1 MNDNSETTLRECI
14 PWETHHETIFID
26 WADKASCFSWLHD
39 KSYIKYSNKR
49 NWYTIPVIVI
59 STLTGTANFAMERV
73 PEQYQDAFS
82 IGIGS
87 FNILAGI
94 ITTVSQ
100 FLKLNELTESHRVAS
115 IAWDKFHRSI
125 RLELIKCPDERMDV
139 SYFMKTSRDEFDRL
153 METCPPINKDIA
165 DLFRI
170 ELTKGKDKTEIARK
184 IKNFNKLIK
193 PEIFNELIS
202 IKDVLY
208 KKPIPE
214 NNIELA
220 ERVKLARLSNERDN
234 YKHLVNTVKDFI
246 TAFENKYS
254 RHPSTDEI
262 CSNLSK
268 IPKAEIN
275 VILQDI
281 KEEP

>member
-1 MNDNSETTLRECI
+1 MNDNSEATLRECI
-14 PWETHHETIFID
+14 PWESHHENIFID

-73 PEQYQDAFS
+73 PEEYQDAFS

-125 RLELIKCPDERMDV
+125 RLELIKCPEERLDV

-165 DLFRI
+165 DLFRL
-170 ELTKGKDKTEIARK
+170 ELTKGKDKSEITRK
-184 IKNFNKLIK
+184 LKNFNRLIK
-193 PEIFNELIS
+193 PEIFNELTS

-208 KKPIPE
+208 KKTTPE
-214 NNIELA
+214 NNIEMS
-220 ERVKLARLSNERDN
+220 ERIRMAKLTNERDN
-234 YKHLVNTVKDFI
+234 YKHLVGTVRDFI
-246 TAFENKYS
+246 TTFENKYS
-254 RHPSTDEI
+254 RHPSIDEI
-262 CSNLSK
+262 FSNLPK
-268 IPKAEIN
+268 IPKPEIN

-281 KEEP
+281 REEP

>member
-1 MNDNSETTLRECI
+1 MNEHSETTLREYI
-14 PWETHHETIFID
+14 PWECHHETIFID
-26 WADKASCFSWLHD
+26 WADKASCFNWLHD

-73 PEQYQDAFS
+73 PEEYQDMFS

-125 RLELIKCPDERMDV
+125 RLELIKSPDERMDV
-139 SYFMKTSRDEFDRL
+139 TYFMKTSRDEFDRL

-165 DLFRI
+165 NLFRE
-170 ELTKGKDKTEIARK
+170 ELTKGKDKTESNRK
-184 IKNFNKLIK
+184 LKNFNKLIK
-193 PEIFNELIS
+193 PQIFNELIS
-202 IKDVLY
+202 LKEVVYKTPVSETNLDVADRL
-208 KKPIPE
+208 KI
-214 NNIELA
+214 A
-220 ERVKLARLSNERDN
+220 KLTNERDN
-234 YKHLVNTVKDFI
+234 YKHLLETVRQFV
-246 TAFENKYS
+246 TSFENKYS
-254 RHPSTDEI
+254 RHPSMDELI
-262 CSNLSK
+262 SNLPN
-268 IPKAEIN
+268 IPKSELNIILNDIN
-275 VILQDI
+275 E
-281 KEEP
+281 K